1 MRPGRS
7 CWIIQVMKRLALLP
21 LTVLALAAGA
31 AGATAPAKVKPAA
44 GPIESLAMDGPR
56 IAYDVRG
63 DLSPGVR
70 RCNKVY
76 AWNVATGAVA
86 RVSGKGTCEADITS
100 TGAGVREL
108 AVAGPRVAWIVNQGG
123 NSESSDELYTALLPK
138 PKEHKLAG
146 VVRVGGGESGE
157 PYVGGWISGLTGS
170 GALLAV
176 NDWRTAKGG
185 VLAAARLRMVTGSLR
200 TITSGSQT
208 LHARSTDGT
217 RVAVLRDDGSVA
229 LYSKSGALL
238 RRVRPSAPQEV
249 ALGGGYL
256 AVLTK
261 ANTLEVYSAST
272 GKRLFT
278 RHPAKGAA
286 SLDVEGG
293 LAVYLAPKPG
303 GRALRTVH
311 VVRLKTGKD
320 TVLTT
325 QASTIVGAQ
334 IEAPGVAYAVST
346 RGFKGAVVFVPMS
359 RVLR

>member
-1 MRPGRS
+1 MR
-7 CWIIQVMKRLALLP
+7 RLALIAV
-21 LTVLALAAGA
+21 TVVALGAGA
-31 AGATAPAKVKPAA
+31 AGATPLAKVKVAA

-56 IAYDVRG
+56 IAYDVQG

-86 RVSGKGTCEADITS
+86 TASGKRTCEADITS

-123 NSESSDELYTALLPK
+123 NSEKSDELYTALLPK
-138 PKEHKLAG
+138 PKERRLASAL
-146 VVRVGGGESGE
+146 RVGGGAYGE
-157 PYVGGWISGLTGS
+157 PWVGDWIGGLSGS
-170 GALLAV
+170 GGLLAV
-176 NDWRTAKGG
+176 NHWSTAEGG
-185 VLAAARLRMVTGSLR
+185 VVDTARLRTVASGLH
-200 TITSGSQT
+200 TIASGPQT
-208 LHARSTDGT
+208 LQVSSTDGK
-217 RVAVLRDDGSVA
+217 RIAVLRTDGSVA
-229 LYSKSGALL
+229 LYSSSGKVL
-238 RRVRPSAPQEV
+238 RRVQLSAPTEV

-261 ANTLEVYSAST
+261 ANTIEVYSAST

-293 LAVYLAPKPG
+293 LAVYIAPKPG
-303 GRALRTVH
+303 GRAFRTVH
-311 VVRLKTGKD
+311 VLRLKTGKD

-325 QASTIVGAQ
+325 QAHGVVDVQ
-334 IEAPGVAYAVST
+334 IEVPGIAYAVYT
-346 RGFKGAVVFVPMS
+346 TGYKGAVVFVPMS

>member
-1 MRPGRS
+1 MRFATL
-7 CWIIQVMKRLALLP
+7 LALG
-21 LTVLALAAGA
+21 VLALAAGA
-31 AGATAPAKVKPAA
+31 AAAPSAQKTKGTAGWVEA
-44 GPIESLAMDGPR
+44 LAMDGPR

-63 DLSPGVR
+63 NLAPGVN

-76 AWNVATGAVA
+76 AWNVATAATTVL
-86 RVSGKGTCEADITS
+86 SGKRTCEADITS

-138 PKEHKLAG
+138 PKERKLAG

-157 PYVGGWISGLTGS
+157 PYVGGWIGGLTGS
-170 GALLAV
+170 GTILAV
-176 NDWRTAKGG
+176 NQWSTVKGG
-185 VLAAARLRMVTGSLR
+185 ILAAPRLRMVTSGLG
-200 TITSGSQT
+200 TIASGPQT
-208 LHARSTDGT
+208 LHAGSTDGT
-217 RVAVLRDDGSVA
+217 RIAVLRDDGSVA

-238 RRVRPSAPQEV
+238 RRVQPSAPKQV

-261 ANTLEVYSAST
+261 SNTIEVYSAST

-293 LAVYLAPKPG
+293 LAVYIAPKPG
-303 GRALRTVH
+303 GRSLRTVH
-311 VVRLKTGKD
+311 VLRLKTGRD

-325 QASTIVGAQ
+325 QKNGVVAVQ
-334 IEAPGVAYAVST
+334 MEAPGLAYAVNT
-346 RGFKGAVVFVPMS
+346 AGDRGAVVFVPMK
-359 RVLR
+359 RVTG